1 MLLLMLDDFWRA
13 TVDGAM
19 ADSEMAMSEQ
29 AQIINDL
36 VRVVIGAIVDF
47 PEQIETVIV
56 ESGSTVVVE
65 LTVAREDIGK
75 VIGRQGAMARSLRTI
90 LSNAA
95 TKLQRRS
102 VLHII
107 E

>member
-1 MLLLMLDDFWRA
+1 M
-13 TVDGAM
+13 VDRERTL
-19 ADSEMAMSEQ
+19 SEEGR
-29 AQIINDL
+29 IINEL
-36 VRVVIGAIVDF
+36 ITVVAGAIVDY
-47 PEQIETVIV
+47 PESISTVVV
-56 ESGSTVVVE
+56 ESGSTVVIE

-75 VIGRQGAMARSLRTI
+75 VIGRQGSMARSLRTI

-102 VLHII
+102 VLQII

>member
-1 MLLLMLDDFWRA
+1 MGETERVLSQEGRVIDELVT
-13 TVDGAM
+13 TVVG
-19 ADSEMAMSEQ
+19 S
-29 AQIINDL
+29 
-36 VRVVIGAIVDF
+36 IVDY
-47 PEQIETVIV
+47 PESVSTNVV
-56 ESGSTVVVE
+56 ESGSTIVIE

-75 VIGRQGAMARSLRTI
+75 VIGRQGSMARSLRTI

-102 VLHII
+102 VLQII

>member
-1 MLLLMLDDFWRA
+1 
-13 TVDGAM
+13 
-19 ADSEMAMSEQ
+19 MSEKSELTPQ
-29 AQIINDL
+29 G
-36 VRVVIGAIVDF
+36 RVLNQLIQTVVGGIVDF
-47 PEQIETVIV
+47 PEHIQTVVV
-56 ESGSTVVVE
+56 ESGSTVVIE

-75 VIGRQGAMARSLRTI
+75 VIGRQGSMARSLRTI

-102 VLHII
+102 VLQII